1 MLSNRFLR
9 ACFPGVVRCLSEMV
23 SESVTAT
30 GNSGV
35 IIAGCLAASSRA
47 VVTTNNSIIA
57 TACASASGG
66 VLVS

>member
-1 MLSNRFLR
+1 M
-9 ACFPGVVRCLSEMV
+9 

-35 IIAGCLAASSRA
+35 ITAGCLAASSGA
-47 VVTTNNSIIA
+47 VVTTSNSIIA

-66 VLVS
+66 VLAS